1 MSILNLRANARD
13 VVDLMVNNDVCL
25 TANDVSYYVRNDVV
39 DYEVNNDVFTCV
51 KIADLII
58 IIK

>member
-1 MSILNLRANARD
+1 MMYF
-13 VVDLMVNNDVCL
+13 VL
-25 TANDVSYYVRNDVV
+25 TTKNDVSYYVRNDVV

-58 IIK
+58 VIE